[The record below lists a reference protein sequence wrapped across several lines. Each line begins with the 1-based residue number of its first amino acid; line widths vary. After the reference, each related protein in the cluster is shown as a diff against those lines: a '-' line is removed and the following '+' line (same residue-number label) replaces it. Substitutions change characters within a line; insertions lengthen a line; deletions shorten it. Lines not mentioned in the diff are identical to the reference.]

1 VSLDDEARAEL
12 SRLEADGRLRVPRV
26 VDGLHGPRVTVDGAD
41 VLNFASNDYLSLAGD
56 RRLARAAAVAL
67 DEAGSGAGASR
78 LIVGNHRCHV
88 ALEAAL
94 ADWLRTGAARLFSSG
109 YATNVGVITAL
120 AGAGDV
126 IFSDELNHASIID
139 GCRLSR
145 AQIVVVPHRDVRA
158 LEAALAS
165 HHGRRRFVISETL
178 FSMDGDVAD
187 VVALAELA
195 RRHDAALILDEAHAV
210 GVWGPE
216 GRGIA
221 AEHGVVPD
229 ILVGTCGKALGA
241 SGAFAA
247 TTPAIAQL
255 LWNRA
260 RSLVFSTGGPPAV
273 AAAVAAAIEIV
284 RGREGDDRRRAVA
297 RNARRLR
304 EHVVSLGRSST
315 ASSRAGSSMSP
326 ADAVVS
332 LGGDRAPSLAGD
344 PRPLGGDRAPSLAG
358 DPRPLG
364 GDRAPSL
371 AGDPRPLG
379 GDPASAV
386 APLLVGDDRAVMQ
399 LARRLFDAGVFAQGI
414 RPPTV
419 PPGTARIRISVSAGH
434 SENDI
439 ATLAAALVDAL
450 RHR

>member
-1 VSLDDEARAEL
+1 MSLDDEARAEL
-12 SRLEADGRLRVPRV
+12 SRLEAEGRLRVPRV
-26 VDGLHGPRVTVDGAD
+26 VDGLHGPRVTVDGAL

-56 RRLARAAAVAL
+56 RRLARAAAAAL
-67 DEAGSGAGASR
+67 DEGGSGAGASR
-78 LIVGNHRCHV
+78 LIVGNHRRHV

-109 YATNVGVITAL
+109 YAANVGVITAL

-145 AQIVVVPHRDVRA
+145 AQIVVVPHRDLRA
-158 LEAALAS
+158 LEAALVSQA
-165 HHGRRRFVISETL
+165 GRRRFVISETL
-178 FSMDGDVAD
+178 FSMDGDIAD

-210 GVWGPE
+210 GAWGPE

-260 RSLVFSTGGPPAV
+260 RSLVFSTGIPPAV
-273 AAAVAAAIEIV
+273 AASVEAAIEIV
-284 RGREGDDRRRAVA
+284 RGREGDERRRAVE
-297 RNARRLR
+297 RNARMLR
-304 EHVVSLGRSST
+304 ARVAALV
-315 ASSRAGSSMSP
+315 AGTPGS
-326 ADAVVS
+326 
-332 LGGDRAPSLAGD
+332 APSTG
-344 PRPLGGDRAPSLAG
+344 PV
-358 DPRPLG
+358 
-364 GDRAPSL
+364 
-371 AGDPRPLG
+371 LG
-379 GDPASAV
+379 GDPASPI
-386 APLLVGDDRAVMQ
+386 APLVVGDDRVVMQ
-399 LARRLFDAGVFAQGI
+399 LSRRLFDAGIFAQGI

-419 PPGTARIRISVSAGH
+419 PVGTARIRVSVSAGH

-439 ATLAAALVDAL
+439 ATLAVALDDAL

>member
-1 VSLDDEARAEL
+1 MSLDDEARAEL

-26 VDGLHGPRVTVDGAD
+26 VDGLHGPRVTVDGVD

-56 RRLARAAAVAL
+56 RRLARAAMAAL

-78 LIVGNHRCHV
+78 LIVGNHRRHV

-94 ADWLRTGAARLFSSG
+94 VDWLRMGAARLFTSG
-109 YATNVGVITAL
+109 YAANVGVITAL

-139 GCRLSR
+139 GSRLSR
-145 AQIVVVPHRDVRA
+145 AQIVVVPHRDLHA
-158 LEAALAS
+158 LEGALAT
-165 HHGRRRFVISETL
+165 HRGRRRFVISETL

-187 VVALAELA
+187 VVALADLSG
-195 RRHDAALILDEAHAV
+195 RHDAALILDEAHAV

-216 GRGIA
+216 GRGVA

-247 TTPAIAQL
+247 TTPAITQL

-260 RSLVFSTGGPPAV
+260 RSLVFSTGGAPAV
-273 AAAVAAAIEIV
+273 AASVEAALEIV
-284 RGREGDDRRRAVA
+284 RGKEGEERRRSVE
-297 RNARRLR
+297 RNARALR
-304 EHVVSLGRSST
+304 AQVVALAGGT
-315 ASSRAGSSMSP
+315 AA
-326 ADAVVS
+326 
-332 LGGDRAPSLAGD
+332 LGGE
-344 PRPLGGDRAPSLAG
+344 
-358 DPRPLG
+358 
-364 GDRAPSL
+364 
-371 AGDPRPLG
+371 
-379 GDPASAV
+379 PASAI

-399 LARRLFDAGVFAQGI
+399 LSRRLFDAGIFAQGI

-419 PPGTARIRISVSAGH
+419 PVGTARIRISVSAGH
-434 SENDI
+434 SDNDV
-439 ATLAAALVDAL
+439 ARLAGALVNAL
-450 RHR
+450 H

>member
-1 VSLDDEARAEL
+1 VSLDDDARAEL
-12 SRLEADGRLRVPRV
+12 SRLEAEGRLRVPRV
-26 VDGLHGPRVTVDGAD
+26 VDGLHGPRVTVDGAL

-56 RRLARAAAVAL
+56 RRLARAAAAAL
-67 DEAGSGAGASR
+67 DDAGTGAGASR
-78 LIVGNHRCHV
+78 LIVGNHRHHV
-88 ALEAAL
+88 ALETAL
-94 ADWLRTGAARLFSSG
+94 ADWLRTGASRLFSSG
-109 YATNVGVITAL
+109 YAANVGVITAL

-145 AQIVVVPHRDVRA
+145 AQVVVVPHRDLHA

-165 HHGRRRFVISETL
+165 HVGRRRFVISETL

-187 VVALAELA
+187 VVALAALA
-195 RRHDAALILDEAHAV
+195 RRYDAALMLDEAHAI

-221 AEHGVVPD
+221 AEHGVVPE

-247 TTPAIAQL
+247 TTPAVAQL

-260 RSLVFSTGGPPAV
+260 RSLVFSTGIAPAV
-273 AAAVAAAIEIV
+273 AASVVAAVEIV
-284 RGREGDDRRRAVA
+284 RGREGDERRRSVA
-297 RNARRLR
+297 CNARMLR
-304 EHVVSLGRSST
+304 ELVASRGDVSALGDSSSPR
-315 ASSRAGSSMSP
+315 ASSAST
-326 ADAVVS
+326 
-332 LGGDRAPSLAGD
+332 
-344 PRPLGGDRAPSLAG
+344 
-358 DPRPLG
+358 
-364 GDRAPSL
+364 
-371 AGDPRPLG
+371 LG
-379 GDPASAV
+379 GDPASAI

-399 LARRLFDAGVFAQGI
+399 LSRRLFDAGIFAQGI

-419 PPGTARIRISVSAGH
+419 PVGTARIRVSVSSGH
-434 SENDI
+434 SEKDI

>member
-12 SRLEADGRLRVPRV
+12 SRLEAEGRLRVPRV

-56 RRLARAAAVAL
+56 RRLARAAGAAL

-78 LIVGNHRCHV
+78 LIVGNHRRHV
-88 ALEAAL
+88 ALETAL

-109 YATNVGVITAL
+109 YAANVGVITAL

-145 AQIVVVPHRDVRA
+145 AQVVVVPHRDLRA
-158 LEAALAS
+158 LEAALAA
-165 HHGRRRFVISETL
+165 HAGRRRFVISETL
-178 FSMDGDVAD
+178 FSMDGDIAD

-247 TTPAIAQL
+247 TTPAIAQV

-260 RSLVFSTGGPPAV
+260 RSLVFSTGLAPAV
-273 AAAVAAAIEIV
+273 AASVEAAIEIV
-284 RGREGDDRRRAVA
+284 RGREGDERRRAVA
-297 RNARRLR
+297 RNARVLR
-304 EHVVSLGRSST
+304 DEVASPGSSTSSSLGSST
-315 ASSRAGSSMSP
+315 SVAPGGSSTTP
-326 ADAVVS
+326 AAS
-332 LGGDRAPSLAGD
+332 ASTA
-344 PRPLGGDRAPSLAG
+344 
-358 DPRPLG
+358 
-364 GDRAPSL
+364 
-371 AGDPRPLG
+371 LG
-379 GDPASAV
+379 GDPASAI
-386 APLLVGDDRAVMQ
+386 APVLVGDDRAVMQ
-399 LARRLFDAGVFAQGI
+399 LSRRLFDAGIFAQGI

-419 PPGTARIRISVSAGH
+419 PVGTARIRVSVSAGH

-439 ATLAAALVDAL
+439 VTLAAALVDAL